1 MVKIRTIRLLQ
12 ESRRFQNLVFVFMPA
27 IVLRLCN
34 KVSFLGKIGPILILY
49 IIGVLLGQ
57 IPGLNTDAAFKL
69 KDTVTT
75 VMIPLA
81 LPMMLFGCQFNF
93 KDMKGVGKSLIA
105 GLVAVIV
112 ATTLGYVIFGSRIV
126 DGPKVAGLLV
136 GCETGG
142 TINMAA
148 LKQALNFPSERY
160 VLLNSFDMLVCF
172 LYFIFL
178 LSIGIKW
185 FRKILPNKTSV
196 DAGQSAES
204 NSAVLENNQYK
215 GMFTGKGIVQL
226 LKILLTVIC
235 CILLSVVVVAIVGI
249 VIALINGDA
258 VSLKTVTGSFGAG
271 WFMPVF
277 ILSLTTFAILASFLK
292 PVRKLNYS
300 YDAGLY
306 LIYIF
311 SLAVASMAD
320 VTKLNFGQELYTVL
334 FLVCII
340 FGSLLLQLL
349 LSVVLKIEAD
359 MMIVTSVSLIN
370 SPPFVPMMVTAMK
383 NRKVLVPGITV
394 GIIGFAVGNYL
405 GILAEQLFRLF

>member
-1 MVKIRTIRLLQ
+1 MFPVIFYAIL
-12 ESRRFQNLVFVFMPA
+12 FVVMPA
-27 IVLRLCN
+27 LVLILCR
-34 KVSFLGKIGPILILY
+34 KVTFLGKIGPILILY

-57 IPGLNTDAAFKL
+57 IPGLNTDATFKL
-69 KDTVTT
+69 KDTITT

-105 GLVAVIV
+105 GLIAVIV
-112 ATTLGYVIFGSRIV
+112 ATSLGYVIFGSRIV

-148 LKQALNFPSERY
+148 LKMALGFPEERY
-160 VLLNSFDMLVCF
+160 VLLNSYDMLICF

-178 LSIGIKW
+178 LTVGIKW
-185 FRKILPNKTSV
+185 FRKVLPHQETSAQEGSGHV
-196 DAGQSAES
+196 SGE
-204 NSAVLENNQYK
+204 AVKEENNYR
-215 GMFTGKGIVQL
+215 GLWSARGIGQIF
-226 LKILLTVIC
+226 KILLAVIC
-235 CILLSVVVVAIVGI
+235 CLVVSVLIVAVAGI
-249 VIALINGDA
+249 AIALFQGEPIT
-258 VSLKTVTGSFGAG
+258 LKTVTGSFGAG

-277 ILSLTTFAILASFLK
+277 ILGLTTAAIAASFLK
-292 PVRKLNYS
+292 PVRKLTYS
-300 YDAGLY
+300 YNIGLY

-311 SLAVASMAD
+311 SIAVASMAD
-320 VTKLNFGQELYTVL
+320 VTKLNFGQELYTLL

-340 FGSLLLQLL
+340 FGSLLLQFL
-349 LSVVLKIEAD
+349 LSILLKIESD
-359 MMIVTSVSLIN
+359 MMVVTSVSLIN
-370 SPPFVPMMVTAMK
+370 SPPFVPMMTSAMN

-405 GILAEQLFRLF
+405 GILAEQLFALF

>member
-1 MVKIRTIRLLQ
+1 MFPVL
-12 ESRRFQNLVFVFMPA
+12 FYA
-27 IVLRLCN
+27 IVLILMPALVLYLCR

-57 IPGLNTDAAFKL
+57 IPGINNDATFAL
-69 KDTVTT
+69 KDKITT
-75 VMIPLA
+75 IMIPLA

-105 GLVAVIV
+105 GLIAVVV
-112 ATTLGYVIFGSRIV
+112 ATTLGYIIFGSKIA

-148 LKQALNFPSERY
+148 LKMALNFPEERY
-160 VLLNSFDMLVCF
+160 VLLNSYDMLICF
-172 LYFIFL
+172 LYFVFL
-178 LSIGIKW
+178 LSVGIKW
-185 FRKILPNKTSV
+185 FRKVLPHTEPSSQK
-196 DAGQSAES
+196 D
-204 NSAVLENNQYK
+204 NSYATGGAVMEENNFKGLWSRKGICQIFKIFLAVINCLIVAVL
-215 GMFTGKGIVQL
+215 IVAL
-226 LKILLTVIC
+226 
-235 CILLSVVVVAIVGI
+235 VGV
-249 VIALINGDA
+249 VIALVKGDA
-258 VSLKTVTGSFGAG
+258 ISLKTVTGSFGAG

-277 ILSLTTFAILASFLK
+277 ILALTTAAIIASFLK
-292 PVRKLNYS
+292 PVRKLTYS
-300 YDAGLY
+300 YNIGLY

-311 SLAVASMAD
+311 SIAVASMAD
-320 VTKLNFGQELYTVL
+320 VTKLNFGQELYTLL

-340 FGSLLLQLL
+340 FGSLLLQFL
-349 LSVVLKIEAD
+349 LSILLKIEAD

-370 SPPFVPMMVTAMK
+370 SPPFVPMMTSAMN

-405 GILAEQLFRLF
+405 GILAERLFALF

>member
-1 MVKIRTIRLLQ
+1 MISVIIYALI
-12 ESRRFQNLVFVFMPA
+12 FIFMPA
-27 IVLRLCN
+27 VVLWMCK
-34 KVSFLGKIGPILILY
+34 KVNFLGKIGPILILY

-57 IPGLNTDAAFKL
+57 IPGLNNEATFAL
-69 KDTVTT
+69 KDKITT
-75 VMIPLA
+75 IMIPLA

-93 KDMKGVGKSLIA
+93 KDMKGVGKSLLA
-105 GLVAVIV
+105 GLIAVIV
-112 ATTLGYVIFGSRIV
+112 ATIAGYLLFGSKMI

-148 LKQALNFPSERY
+148 LKMALNFPEERY
-160 VLLNSFDMLVCF
+160 VLLNSYDMLICF

-178 LSIGIKW
+178 LSVGIKW
-185 FRKILPNKTSV
+185 FRKVLPHTDPASQV
-196 DAGQSAES
+196 DHAHATGE
-204 NSAVLENNQYK
+204 AVMEENNYK
-215 GMFTGKGIVQL
+215 GLGSWRGILQI
-226 LKILLTVIC
+226 LKILLAVIQC
-235 CILLSVVVVAIVGI
+235 LIVAVLIVALVGV
-249 VIALINGDA
+249 VIALIKGEPITM
-258 VSLKTVTGSFGAG
+258 KTVTGSFGAG

-277 ILSLTTFAILASFLK
+277 ILALTTAAIAASFLK
-292 PVRKLNYS
+292 PVRKLKYS
-300 YDAGLY
+300 YNIGLY

-311 SLAVASMAD
+311 SIAVASMAD
-320 VTKLNFGQELYTVL
+320 VTKLNFGQELYTLL

-349 LSVVLKIEAD
+349 LSMLFKIEAD

-370 SPPFVPMMVTAMK
+370 SPPFVPMMTSAMN

-405 GILAEQLFRLF
+405 GVLAQQLFALF

>member
-1 MVKIRTIRLLQ
+1 MFSVILYALI
-12 ESRRFQNLVFVFMPA
+12 FIFMPA
-27 IVLRLCN
+27 VVLWMCK
-34 KVSFLGKIGPILILY
+34 KVNFLGKIGPILILY

-57 IPGLNTDAAFKL
+57 IPGLNNEATFAL
-69 KDTVTT
+69 KDKITT
-75 VMIPLA
+75 IMIPLA

-93 KDMKGVGKSLIA
+93 KDMKGVGKSLLA
-105 GLVAVIV
+105 GLIAVIV
-112 ATTLGYVIFGSRIV
+112 ATVTGYLIFGGKMA

-148 LKQALNFPSERY
+148 LKMALNFPEERY
-160 VLLNSFDMLVCF
+160 VLLNSYDMLICF
-172 LYFIFL
+172 LYFVFL

-185 FRKILPNKTSV
+185 FRKVLPH
-196 DAGQSAES
+196 AEPAKQEGADY
-204 NSAVLENNQYK
+204 NTGEAVMEENNYR
-215 GMFTGKGIVQL
+215 GRWSARGIGQIF
-226 LKILLTVIC
+226 KILLAVIC
-235 CILLSVVVVAIVGI
+235 CLLVSVLIVALVGI
-249 VIALINGDA
+249 VIALIHGDPIT
-258 VSLKTVTGSFGAG
+258 LKTVTGSFGAG

-277 ILSLTTFAILASFLK
+277 ILALTTAAIAASFLK

-300 YDAGLY
+300 YNIGLY

-311 SLAVASMAD
+311 SIAVASMAD
-320 VTKLNFGQELYTVL
+320 VTKLNFGQELYTLL

-340 FGSLLLQLL
+340 FGSLLLQFL
-349 LSVVLKIEAD
+349 LSILLKIEAD

-370 SPPFVPMMVTAMK
+370 SPPFVPMMTSAMN

-405 GILAEQLFRLF
+405 GILASQLFGLF

>member
-1 MVKIRTIRLLQ
+1 MFSVILYALI
-12 ESRRFQNLVFVFMPA
+12 FIFMPA
-27 IVLRLCN
+27 VVLWMCK
-34 KVSFLGKIGPILILY
+34 KVNFLGKIGPILILY

-57 IPGLNTDAAFKL
+57 IPGLNNEATFAL
-69 KDTVTT
+69 KDKITT
-75 VMIPLA
+75 IMIPLA

-105 GLVAVIV
+105 GLIAVIV
-112 ATTLGYVIFGSRIV
+112 ATTLGYLLFGSRV
-126 DGPKVAGLLV
+126 ADGPKVAGLLV

-148 LKQALNFPSERY
+148 LKMALDFPEERY
-160 VLLNSFDMLVCF
+160 VLLNSYDMLICF

-178 LSIGIKW
+178 LSVGIKW
-185 FRKILPNKTSV
+185 FRKVLPHT
-196 DAGQSAES
+196 DPALQQD
-204 NSAVLENNQYK
+204 NSAAAKGAVMEENNYK
-215 GMFTGKGIVQL
+215 GLWSWRGIGQL
-226 LKILLTVIC
+226 FKILLAVIC
-235 CILLSVVVVAIVGI
+235 CLVVSVLIVAIVGV
-249 VIALINGDA
+249 VIALMKGDPIT
-258 VSLKTVTGSFGAG
+258 LKTVTGSFGAG

-277 ILSLTTFAILASFLK
+277 ILGLTTAAIAASFLK
-292 PVRKLNYS
+292 PVRKLTYS
-300 YDAGLY
+300 YNIGLY

-311 SLAVASMAD
+311 SIAVASMAD
-320 VTKLNFGQELYTVL
+320 VTKLNFGQELYTLL

-349 LSVVLKIEAD
+349 LSIILKIEAD

-370 SPPFVPMMVTAMK
+370 SPPFVPMMTSAMN

-405 GILAEQLFRLF
+405 GVLAEQLFALF

>member
-1 MVKIRTIRLLQ
+1 MFSVILYALI
-12 ESRRFQNLVFVFMPA
+12 FIFMPA
-27 IVLRLCN
+27 LVLALCK

-49 IIGVLLGQ
+49 IVGVLLGQ
-57 IPGLNTDAAFKL
+57 IPGLNNDATFAL
-69 KDTVTT
+69 KDKITT
-75 VMIPLA
+75 IMIPLA

-105 GLVAVIV
+105 GLIAVVV
-112 ATTLGYVIFGSRIV
+112 ATTLGYVIFGSRIA

-148 LKQALNFPSERY
+148 LKMALNFPEERY
-160 VLLNSFDMLVCF
+160 VLLNSYDMLICF

-178 LSIGIKW
+178 LSVGIKW
-185 FRKILPNKTSV
+185 FRKVLPHTEPSSQDDNS
-196 DAGQSAES
+196 DAASSG
-204 NSAVLENNQYK
+204 VLEENNYK
-215 GMFTGKGIVQL
+215 GLWSGRGIAQIF
-226 LKILLTVIC
+226 KILLAVIC
-235 CILLSVVVVAIVGI
+235 CLVVSVLIVALVGI
-249 VIALINGDA
+249 AIALIHGEPIT
-258 VSLKTVTGSFGAG
+258 LKTVTGSFGAG

-277 ILSLTTFAILASFLK
+277 ILALTTAAIAASFLK
-292 PVRKLNYS
+292 PVRKLTFS
-300 YDAGLY
+300 YNIGLY

-311 SLAVASMAD
+311 SIAVASMAD
-320 VTKLNFGQELYTVL
+320 VTKLNFGQELYTLL

-340 FGSLLLQLL
+340 FGSLLLQFL
-349 LSVVLKIEAD
+349 LSILLKIEAD

-370 SPPFVPMMVTAMK
+370 SPPFVPMMTSAMN

-405 GILAEQLFRLF
+405 GVLASQLFGLF

>member
-1 MVKIRTIRLLQ
+1 MIPVIIYALI
-12 ESRRFQNLVFVFMPA
+12 FIFMPA
-27 IVLRLCN
+27 LVLRLCR
-34 KVSFLGKIGPILILY
+34 KVSFLGKIGPILVLY
-49 IIGVLLGQ
+49 IIGVILGQ
-57 IPGLNTDAAFKL
+57 IPGLNTEATFKL

-75 VMIPLA
+75 LMIPLA

-93 KDMKGVGKSLIA
+93 KDMKGVGKSLVA
-105 GLVAVIV
+105 GLIAVIV
-112 ATTLGYVIFGSRIV
+112 ATVLGYIIFGSRIE

-148 LKQALNFPSERY
+148 LKQALDFPSERY

-172 LYFIFL
+172 LYFVFL
-178 LSIGIKW
+178 LSFGIKL
-185 FRKILPNKTSV
+185 FRKVLPHNAAME
-196 DAGQSAES
+196 DGGAEGLE
-204 NSAVLENNQYK
+204 NSAVLEKSQYK
-215 GMFTGKGIVQL
+215 GLWTPSGIRQL
-226 LKILLTVIC
+226 FKILLTVIC
-235 CILLSVVVVAIVGI
+235 CIVLAALAVILVGI
-249 VIALINGDA
+249 ILTLGDGNP
-258 VSLKTVTGSFGAG
+258 VTLKTIAASFSAG

-277 ILSLTTFAILASFLK
+277 ILSLTTFAIGASFME
-292 PVRKLNYS
+292 PVRKMNYS
-300 YDAGLY
+300 YDVGLY

-320 VTKLNFGQELYTVL
+320 VTKLNFGQELYTFL
-334 FLVCII
+334 FLACII
-340 FGSLLLQLL
+340 FGSLLLQFL

-370 SPPFVPMMVTAMK
+370 SPPFVPMMTTAMH

-405 GILAEQLFRLF
+405 GVLAERLFALF

>member
-1 MVKIRTIRLLQ
+1 MFTVILYALI
-12 ESRRFQNLVFVFMPA
+12 FIFMPA
-27 IVLRLCN
+27 VVLWLCK
-34 KVSFLGKIGPILILY
+34 KVNFLGKIGPILILY

-57 IPGLNTDAAFKL
+57 IPGLNNDATFAL
-69 KDTVTT
+69 KDKITT
-75 VMIPLA
+75 IMIPLA

-112 ATTLGYVIFGSRIV
+112 ATTVGYLLFGSRIA

-148 LKQALNFPSERY
+148 LKQALSFPSERY
-160 VLLNSFDMLVCF
+160 VLLNSYDMLICF

-178 LSIGIKW
+178 LSVGIKW
-185 FRKILPNKTSV
+185 FRKVLPNAAETS
-196 DAGQSAES
+196 QQES
-204 NSAVLENNQYK
+204 EAAASGAVMEENNFN
-215 GMFTGKGIVQL
+215 GLGSWRGIGQIF
-226 LKILLTVIC
+226 KILLAVISC
-235 CILLSVVVVAIVGI
+235 LVVSVLIVALVGI
-249 VIALINGDA
+249 VLALIQGEP
-258 VSLKTVTGSFGAG
+258 VTLKTVTGSFGAG

-277 ILSLTTFAILASFLK
+277 ILGLTTAAIVASFLK
-292 PVRKLNYS
+292 PVRKLTFS
-300 YDAGLY
+300 YNIGLY

-311 SLAVASMAD
+311 SIAVASMAD
-320 VTKLNFGQELYTVL
+320 VTKLNFGQELYTLL

-340 FGSLLLQLL
+340 FGSLLLQFL
-349 LSVVLKIEAD
+349 LSILLKIKAD

-370 SPPFVPMMVTAMK
+370 SPPFVPMMTSAMK

-405 GILAEQLFRLF
+405 GILASQLFALF

>member
-1 MVKIRTIRLLQ
+1 MFTVILYALI
-12 ESRRFQNLVFVFMPA
+12 FIFMPA
-27 IVLRLCN
+27 VVLWLCK
-34 KVSFLGKIGPILILY
+34 KVNFLGKIGPILILY

-57 IPGLNTDAAFKL
+57 IPGLNNDATFAL
-69 KDTVTT
+69 KDKITT
-75 VMIPLA
+75 IMIPLA

-112 ATTLGYVIFGSRIV
+112 ATTVGYLLFGSRIA

-148 LKQALNFPSERY
+148 LKQALSFPSERY
-160 VLLNSFDMLVCF
+160 VLLNSYDMLICF

-178 LSIGIKW
+178 LSVGIKW
-185 FRKILPNKTSV
+185 FRKVLPNAAETS
-196 DAGQSAES
+196 QQES
-204 NSAVLENNQYK
+204 EAAASGAVMEENNFN
-215 GMFTGKGIVQL
+215 GLGSWRGIGQIF
-226 LKILLTVIC
+226 KILLAVISC
-235 CILLSVVVVAIVGI
+235 LVVSVLIVALVGI
-249 VIALINGDA
+249 VLALIQGEP
-258 VSLKTVTGSFGAG
+258 VTLKTVTGSFGAG
-271 WFMPVF
+271 WFMPIF
-277 ILSLTTFAILASFLK
+277 ILGLTTAAIVASFLK
-292 PVRKLNYS
+292 PVRKLTFS
-300 YDAGLY
+300 YNIGLY

-311 SLAVASMAD
+311 SIAVASMAD
-320 VTKLNFGQELYTVL
+320 VTKLNFGQELYTLL

-340 FGSLLLQLL
+340 FGSLLLQFL
-349 LSVVLKIEAD
+349 LSILLKIEAD

-370 SPPFVPMMVTAMK
+370 SPPFVPMMTSAMK

-405 GILAEQLFRLF
+405 GILASQLFALF

>member
-1 MVKIRTIRLLQ
+1 MFSVILYALI
-12 ESRRFQNLVFVFMPA
+12 FIFMPA
-27 IVLRLCN
+27 VVLWMCK
-34 KVSFLGKIGPILILY
+34 KVNFLGKIGPILILY

-57 IPGLNTDAAFKL
+57 IPGLNNDATFAL
-69 KDTVTT
+69 KDKITT
-75 VMIPLA
+75 IMIPLA

-112 ATTLGYVIFGSRIV
+112 ATTAGYLLFGSKIA

-148 LKQALNFPSERY
+148 LKMALNFPEERY
-160 VLLNSFDMLVCF
+160 VLLNSYDMLICF
-172 LYFIFL
+172 LYFVFL
-178 LSIGIKW
+178 LSVGIKW
-185 FRKILPNKTSV
+185 FRKVLPHTEPASQD
-196 DAGQSAES
+196 DAFYAKGE
-204 NSAVLENNQYK
+204 AVMDENNYK
-215 GMFTGKGIVQL
+215 GLWSKKGILQIF
-226 LKILLTVIC
+226 KILLAVINC
-235 CILLSVVVVAIVGI
+235 LIVAVLIVALVGV
-249 VIALINGDA
+249 VIALIKGDPI
-258 VSLKTVTGSFGAG
+258 SLKTVTGSFGAG

-277 ILSLTTFAILASFLK
+277 ILGLTTAAIIASFLK
-292 PVRKLNYS
+292 PVRKLTYS
-300 YDAGLY
+300 YNIGLY

-311 SLAVASMAD
+311 SIAVASMAD
-320 VTKLNFGQELYTVL
+320 VTKLNFGQELYTLL

-340 FGSLLLQLL
+340 FGSLLIQLL
-349 LSVVLKIEAD
+349 MSIILKIDSD

-370 SPPFVPMMVTAMK
+370 SPPFVPMMTSAMK

-405 GILAEQLFRLF
+405 GILTEQLFALF

>member
-1 MVKIRTIRLLQ
+1 MIPVIIYALI
-12 ESRRFQNLVFVFMPA
+12 FVFMPA
-27 IVLRLCN
+27 VVLRLCR

-49 IIGVLLGQ
+49 IIGVILGQ
-57 IPGLNTDAAFKL
+57 IPGLNTEAAFKL

-81 LPMMLFGCQFNF
+81 LPMMLFGCKFNF

-112 ATTLGYVIFGSRIV
+112 ATTLGYLIFGSRIA

-160 VLLNSFDMLVCF
+160 VLLNSFDMLICF
-172 LYFIFL
+172 LYFVFL

-185 FRKILPNKTSV
+185 FRKVLPNKTS
-196 DAGQSAES
+196 QES
-204 NSAVLENNQYK
+204 DSEVNEAVLENNQYK
-215 GMFTGKGIVQL
+215 GLWSAKGIGQL

-235 CILLSVVVVAIVGI
+235 CILLSAVVVAITGV
-249 VIALINGDA
+249 VIALFKGDA
-258 VSLKTVTGSFGAG
+258 ISLKTVTGSFGAG

-292 PVRKLNYS
+292 PVRKMNYS

-334 FLVCII
+334 FLACII

-349 LSVVLKIEAD
+349 LSIVLKIEAD

>member
-1 MVKIRTIRLLQ
+1 MFTVILYALI
-12 ESRRFQNLVFVFMPA
+12 FIFMPA
-27 IVLRLCN
+27 VVLWLCK
-34 KVSFLGKIGPILILY
+34 KVNFLGKIGPILILY

-57 IPGLNTDAAFKL
+57 IPGLNNDATFAL
-69 KDTVTT
+69 KDKITT
-75 VMIPLA
+75 IMIPLA

-112 ATTLGYVIFGSRIV
+112 ATTVGYLLFGSRIA

-148 LKQALNFPSERY
+148 LKQALSFPSERY
-160 VLLNSFDMLVCF
+160 VLLNSYDMLICF

-178 LSIGIKW
+178 LSVGIKW
-185 FRKILPNKTSV
+185 FRKVLPNAAETS
-196 DAGQSAES
+196 QQES
-204 NSAVLENNQYK
+204 EAAASGAVMEENNFN
-215 GMFTGKGIVQL
+215 GLGSWRGIGQIF
-226 LKILLTVIC
+226 KILLAVISC
-235 CILLSVVVVAIVGI
+235 LVVSVLIVALVGI
-249 VIALINGDA
+249 VLALIQGEP
-258 VSLKTVTGSFGAG
+258 VTLKTVTGSFGAG

-277 ILSLTTFAILASFLK
+277 ILGLTTAAIVASFLK
-292 PVRKLNYS
+292 PVRKLTFS
-300 YDAGLY
+300 YNIGLY

-311 SLAVASMAD
+311 SIAVASMAD
-320 VTKLNFGQELYTVL
+320 VTKLNFGQELYTLL

-340 FGSLLLQLL
+340 FGSLLLQFL
-349 LSVVLKIEAD
+349 LSILLKIEAD

-370 SPPFVPMMVTAMK
+370 SPPFVPMMTSAMK

-405 GILAEQLFRLF
+405 GILASQLFALF

>member
-1 MVKIRTIRLLQ
+1 MIPVIIYALI
-12 ESRRFQNLVFVFMPA
+12 FIFMPA
-27 IVLRLCN
+27 LVLRLCR
-34 KVSFLGKIGPILILY
+34 KVSFLGKIGPILVLY
-49 IIGVLLGQ
+49 IIGVILGQ
-57 IPGLNTDAAFKL
+57 IPGLNTEATFKL

-75 VMIPLA
+75 LMIPLA

-93 KDMKGVGKSLIA
+93 KDMKGVGKSLVA
-105 GLVAVIV
+105 GLIAVIV
-112 ATTLGYVIFGSRIV
+112 ATVLGYIIFGSRIE

-148 LKQALNFPSERY
+148 LKQALDFPSERY

-172 LYFIFL
+172 LYFVFL
-178 LSIGIKW
+178 LSFGIKL
-185 FRKILPNKTSV
+185 FRKVLPHNAAME
-196 DAGQSAES
+196 DGGAEGLE
-204 NSAVLENNQYK
+204 NSAVLEKSQYK
-215 GMFTGKGIVQL
+215 GLWTPSGIRQL
-226 LKILLTVIC
+226 FKILLTVIC
-235 CILLSVVVVAIVGI
+235 CIVLAALAVILVGI
-249 VIALINGDA
+249 ILTLGDGNP
-258 VSLKTVTGSFGAG
+258 VTLKTIAASFSAG

-277 ILSLTTFAILASFLK
+277 ILSLTTFAIGASFME
-292 PVRKLNYS
+292 PVRKMNYS
-300 YDAGLY
+300 YDVGLY

-320 VTKLNFGQELYTVL
+320 VTKLNFGQELYTFL
-334 FLVCII
+334 FLACII
-340 FGSLLLQLL
+340 FGSLLLQFL

-370 SPPFVPMMVTAMK
+370 SPPFVPMMTTAMR

-405 GILAEQLFRLF
+405 GVLAERLFALF

>member
-1 MVKIRTIRLLQ
+1 MFSVIIYALI
-12 ESRRFQNLVFVFMPA
+12 FIFMPA
-27 IVLRLCN
+27 VVLWMCK
-34 KVSFLGKIGPILILY
+34 KVNFLGKIGPILILY

-57 IPGLNTDAAFKL
+57 IPGLNNDATFAL
-69 KDTVTT
+69 KDKITT
-75 VMIPLA
+75 IMIPLA

-93 KDMKGVGKSLIA
+93 KDMKGVGKSLLA
-105 GLVAVIV
+105 GLIAVVV
-112 ATTLGYVIFGSRIV
+112 ATVTGYLLFGSKMI

-148 LKQALNFPSERY
+148 LKMALNFPEERY
-160 VLLNSFDMLVCF
+160 VLLNSYDMLICF

-185 FRKILPNKTSV
+185 FRKVLPHKAPTSQEGTDYKT
-196 DAGQSAES
+196 GE
-204 NSAVLENNQYK
+204 AVMEENNYR
-215 GMFTGKGIVQL
+215 GLWSARGIGQIF
-226 LKILLTVIC
+226 KILFAVIC
-235 CILLSVVVVAIVGI
+235 CLLVAVLIVALVGI
-249 VIALINGDA
+249 VIALIHGDPIT
-258 VSLKTVTGSFGAG
+258 LKTVTGSFGAG

-277 ILSLTTFAILASFLK
+277 ILALTTAAIAASFLK

-300 YDAGLY
+300 YNIGLY

-311 SLAVASMAD
+311 SIAVASMAD
-320 VTKLNFGQELYTVL
+320 VTKLNFGQELYTLL

-349 LSVVLKIEAD
+349 LSMLLKIEAD

-370 SPPFVPMMVTAMK
+370 SPPFVPMMTSAMN

-405 GILAEQLFRLF
+405 GILASQLFGLF

>member
-1 MVKIRTIRLLQ
+1 MFSVILYALI
-12 ESRRFQNLVFVFMPA
+12 FIFMPA
-27 IVLRLCN
+27 VVLWMCR

-57 IPGLNTDAAFKL
+57 IPGLNNDATFAL
-69 KDTVTT
+69 KDKITT
-75 VMIPLA
+75 IMIPLA
-81 LPMMLFGCQFNF
+81 LPMMLFGCQVNF
-93 KDMKGVGKSLIA
+93 KDMKGVGKSLLA
-105 GLVAVIV
+105 GLIAVIV
-112 ATTLGYVIFGSRIV
+112 ATTAGYLLFGGKML

-148 LKQALNFPSERY
+148 LKMALNFPEERY
-160 VLLNSFDMLVCF
+160 VLLNSYDMLICF
-172 LYFIFL
+172 LYFVFL

-185 FRKILPNKTSV
+185 FRKVLPHTEPASQDDQAYAK
-196 DAGQSAES
+196 GE
-204 NSAVLENNQYK
+204 AVMEENNYK
-215 GMFTGKGIVQL
+215 GLWSASGIGQIF
-226 LKILLTVIC
+226 KILLAVIC
-235 CILLSVVVVAIVGI
+235 CLLVSVLIVALVGI
-249 VIALINGDA
+249 IIALIHGDA
-258 VSLKTVTGSFGAG
+258 ITLKTVTGSFGKG

-277 ILSLTTFAILASFLK
+277 ILALTTAAIAASFLK
-292 PVRKLNYS
+292 PVRKLTFS
-300 YDAGLY
+300 YNIGLY

-311 SLAVASMAD
+311 SIAVASMAD
-320 VTKLNFGQELYTVL
+320 VTKLNFGQELYTLL

-349 LSVVLKIEAD
+349 LSMALKIEAD

-370 SPPFVPMMVTAMK
+370 SPPFVPMMTSAMN

-405 GILAEQLFRLF
+405 GILASQLFALL

>member
-1 MVKIRTIRLLQ
+1 MIPVIIYALI
-12 ESRRFQNLVFVFMPA
+12 FIFMPA
-27 IVLRLCN
+27 LVLRLCR
-34 KVSFLGKIGPILILY
+34 KVSFLGKIGPILVLY
-49 IIGVLLGQ
+49 IIGVILGQ
-57 IPGLNTDAAFKL
+57 IPGLNTEATFKL

-75 VMIPLA
+75 LMIPLA

-93 KDMKGVGKSLIA
+93 KDMKGVGKSLVA
-105 GLVAVIV
+105 GLIAVIV
-112 ATTLGYVIFGSRIV
+112 ATVLGYIIFGSRIE

-148 LKQALNFPSERY
+148 LKQALDFPSERY

-172 LYFIFL
+172 LYFVFL
-178 LSIGIKW
+178 LSFGIKL
-185 FRKILPNKTSV
+185 FRKVLPHNAAME
-196 DAGQSAES
+196 DGGAEGLE
-204 NSAVLENNQYK
+204 NSAVLEKSQYK
-215 GMFTGKGIVQL
+215 GLWTPSGIRQL
-226 LKILLTVIC
+226 FKILLTVIC
-235 CILLSVVVVAIVGI
+235 CIVLAALAVILVGI
-249 VIALINGDA
+249 ILTLGDGNP
-258 VSLKTVTGSFGAG
+258 VTLKTIAASFSAG

-277 ILSLTTFAILASFLK
+277 ILSLTTFAIGASFME
-292 PVRKLNYS
+292 PVRKMNYS
-300 YDAGLY
+300 YDVGLY

-320 VTKLNFGQELYTVL
+320 VTKLNFGQELYTFL
-334 FLVCII
+334 FLACII

-349 LSVVLKIEAD
+349 LSIVLKIEAD

-370 SPPFVPMMVTAMK
+370 SPPFVPMMTTAMR

-405 GILAEQLFRLF
+405 GVLAERLFALF

>member
-1 MVKIRTIRLLQ
+1 MFTVILYALI
-12 ESRRFQNLVFVFMPA
+12 FIFMPA
-27 IVLRLCN
+27 VVLWLCK
-34 KVSFLGKIGPILILY
+34 KVNFLGKIGPILILY

-57 IPGLNTDAAFKL
+57 IPGLNNDATFAL
-69 KDTVTT
+69 KDKITT
-75 VMIPLA
+75 IMIPLA

-112 ATTLGYVIFGSRIV
+112 ATTVGYLLFGSRIA

-148 LKQALNFPSERY
+148 LKQALSFPSERY
-160 VLLNSFDMLVCF
+160 VLLNSYDMLICF
-172 LYFIFL
+172 LYFVFL

-185 FRKILPNKTSV
+185 FRKVLPHTEPSKQEGADYST
-196 DAGQSAES
+196 GE
-204 NSAVLENNQYK
+204 AVMEENNYRGLWSARGVGQI
-215 GMFTGKGIVQL
+215 F
-226 LKILLTVIC
+226 KILLAVISC
-235 CILLSVVVVAIVGI
+235 LVVSVLIVALVGI
-249 VIALINGDA
+249 VLALIQGEP
-258 VSLKTVTGSFGAG
+258 VTLKTVTGSFGAG

-277 ILSLTTFAILASFLK
+277 ILGLTTAAIVASFLK
-292 PVRKLNYS
+292 PVRKLTFS
-300 YDAGLY
+300 YNIGLY

-311 SLAVASMAD
+311 SIAVASMAD
-320 VTKLNFGQELYTVL
+320 VTKLNFGQELYTLL

-340 FGSLLLQLL
+340 FGSLLLQFL
-349 LSVVLKIEAD
+349 LSILLKIEAD

-370 SPPFVPMMVTAMK
+370 SPPFVPMMTSAMK

-405 GILAEQLFRLF
+405 GILASQLFALF

>member
-1 MVKIRTIRLLQ
+1 MFPVIFYAIL
-12 ESRRFQNLVFVFMPA
+12 FVVMPA
-27 IVLRLCN
+27 LVLILCR
-34 KVSFLGKIGPILILY
+34 KVTFLGKIGPILILY

-57 IPGLNTDAAFKL
+57 IPGLNTDATFKL
-69 KDTVTT
+69 KDTITT

-105 GLVAVIV
+105 GLIAVIV
-112 ATTLGYVIFGSRIV
+112 ATSLGYVIFGSRIV

-148 LKQALNFPSERY
+148 LKMALGFPEERY
-160 VLLNSFDMLVCF
+160 VLLNSYDMLICF

-178 LSIGIKW
+178 LTVGIKW
-185 FRKILPNKTSV
+185 FRKVLPHQETSAQEGSGHV
-196 DAGQSAES
+196 SGE
-204 NSAVLENNQYK
+204 AVMEENNYR
-215 GMFTGKGIVQL
+215 GLWSARGIGQIF
-226 LKILLTVIC
+226 KILLAVIC
-235 CILLSVVVVAIVGI
+235 CLVVSVLIVAVAGI
-249 VIALINGDA
+249 AIALFQGEPIT
-258 VSLKTVTGSFGAG
+258 LKTVTGSFGAG

-277 ILSLTTFAILASFLK
+277 ILGLTTAAIAASFLK
-292 PVRKLNYS
+292 PVRKLTYS
-300 YDAGLY
+300 YNIGLY

-311 SLAVASMAD
+311 SIAVASMAD
-320 VTKLNFGQELYTVL
+320 VTKLNFGQELYTLL

-340 FGSLLLQLL
+340 FGSLLLQFL
-349 LSVVLKIEAD
+349 LSILLKIESD
-359 MMIVTSVSLIN
+359 MMVVTSVSLIN
-370 SPPFVPMMVTAMK
+370 SPPFVPMMTSAMN

-405 GILAEQLFRLF
+405 GILAEQLFALF

>member
-1 MVKIRTIRLLQ
+1 MIPVIIYALI
-12 ESRRFQNLVFVFMPA
+12 FIFMPA
-27 IVLRLCN
+27 LVLRLCR
-34 KVSFLGKIGPILILY
+34 KVSFLGKIGPILVLY
-49 IIGVLLGQ
+49 IIGVILGQ
-57 IPGLNTDAAFKL
+57 IPGLNTEATFKL

-75 VMIPLA
+75 LMIPLA

-93 KDMKGVGKSLIA
+93 KDMKGVGKSLVA
-105 GLVAVIV
+105 GLIAVIV
-112 ATTLGYVIFGSRIV
+112 ATVLGYIIFGSRIE

-148 LKQALNFPSERY
+148 LKQALDFPSERY

-172 LYFIFL
+172 LYFVFL
-178 LSIGIKW
+178 LSFGIKL
-185 FRKILPNKTSV
+185 FRKVLPHNAAME
-196 DAGQSAES
+196 DGGAEGLE
-204 NSAVLENNQYK
+204 NSAVLEKSQYR
-215 GMFTGKGIVQL
+215 GLWTPSGIRQL
-226 LKILLTVIC
+226 FKILLTVIC
-235 CILLSVVVVAIVGI
+235 CIVLAALAVILVGI
-249 VIALINGDA
+249 ILTLGDGNP
-258 VSLKTVTGSFGAG
+258 VTLKTIAASFSAG

-277 ILSLTTFAILASFLK
+277 ILSLTTFAIGASFME
-292 PVRKLNYS
+292 PVRKMNYS
-300 YDAGLY
+300 YDVGLY

-320 VTKLNFGQELYTVL
+320 VTKLNFGQELYTFL
-334 FLVCII
+334 FLACII
-340 FGSLLLQLL
+340 FGSLLLQFL

-370 SPPFVPMMVTAMK
+370 SPPFVPMMTTAMH

-405 GILAEQLFRLF
+405 GVLAERLFALF